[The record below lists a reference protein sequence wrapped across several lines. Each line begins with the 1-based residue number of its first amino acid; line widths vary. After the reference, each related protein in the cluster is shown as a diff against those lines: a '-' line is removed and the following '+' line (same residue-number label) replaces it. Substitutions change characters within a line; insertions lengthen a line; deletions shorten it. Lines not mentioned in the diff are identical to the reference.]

1 MEHQSRCSHPQRAQS
16 LDRFRKKRSARC
28 FANQVR
34 YGVRQ
39 EVALRSADF
48 SFSYF
53 SCYYSRLWCTLR
65 VDAAFAAS
73 VILAKSKRLSCI
85 C

>member
-39 EVALRSADF
+39 EVALR
-48 SFSYF
+48 YF
-53 SCYYSRLWCTLR
+53 TIFVKFGDYESDYAVAQVSMSLACYNT
-65 VDAAFAAS
+65 
-73 VILAKSKRLSCI
+73 
-85 C
+85 